1 MGGPSIT
8 DWISAVSTAA
18 LGILGAFVTI
28 WQWHRS
34 SFRPK
39 IRPRI
44 DNRRQAVEVQ
54 IINTGRAGGIVNQV
68 DIVVPGQAR
77 NEFDVVDGV
86 AFKGFTDEKF
96 RPVAL
101 PALASMLI
109 VIRAPADQ
117 PFATSVRVLVD
128 VGAARPKKVS
138 PVSTNLGLAGL
149 ASILPP
155 GTSS

>member
-77 NEFDVVDGV
+77 NEFDVVGV

-96 RPVAL
+96 RPVA
-101 PALASMLI
+101 
-109 VIRAPADQ
+109 
-117 PFATSVRVLVD
+117 
-128 VGAARPKKVS
+128 RPGDD
-138 PVSTNLGLAGL
+138 P
-149 ASILPP
+149 
-155 GTSS
+155 